1 MDATTPLHPPVRL
14 RAVIDAGLVTDEVAE
29 VLVGLHRAT
38 EPHRQ
43 ALLQARKDLAH
54 RVAAGGELGQDQSTR
69 GVREDGSWQVAPAPE
84 DLQVRHVELA
94 GAATAD
100 MAAVARTSGADVW
113 VADLEDS
120 LVPTWERLTAAHRTL
135 TDWVTDPA
143 ADLPTLVVRPRGL
156 HLDEG
161 HILVDGEPVAAAVAD
176 VTLFLVHQSQGLLAG
191 GSGPYLALPKVETSA
206 EAQWW
211 DALLTRA
218 EDLLGL
224 PHATVRVSLLV
235 ETVHAAYQLE
245 EILHAL
251 RERVT
256 ALTAGRYDY
265 VFSHLRTY
273 ARRPDHILP
282 DRDSFTMS
290 TRFLRAYTD
299 LLVHTCHRRG
309 AHALGGPV
317 AEVPGG
323 TLDDSTLQVQARVSR
338 EKVREARQGFDGAW
352 VLHPALVPV
361 ARAAFTT
368 VQRDL
373 AGAPR
378 PRPAAPAVVDP
389 EVLSDISMLPGTP
402 TLSGLRTNIRVS
414 LRYLTSWLSGE
425 GTIEMDGHL
434 EDFGTVELARL
445 QVWQWAYHEVQLAE
459 GPTTGPL
466 LIGRVL
472 EEEIAILTRRL
483 PAAGRHISLAA
494 DLLREAFGPGEPP
507 AFISHRAYAVLL
519 GLEAEAGAE
528 TAA

>member
-1 MDATTPLHPPVRL
+1 MDATTPLHPPAAL
-14 RAVIDAGLVTDEVAE
+14 RGAADAGLLDERVTQVLAE
-29 VLVGLHRAT
+29 LHRTA
-38 EPHRQ
+38 EPQRQ
-43 ALLQARKDLAH
+43 ELLRARKDLAH
-54 RVAAGGELGQDQSTR
+54 RVTTGAELGQDPVTR
-69 GVREDGSWQVAPAPE
+69 DLREDGSWQVAAPPR
-84 DLQVRHVELA
+84 DLQRRSVELA

-113 VADLEDS
+113 VADLEDA

-135 TDWVTDPA
+135 TDWVQDPA
-143 ADLPTLVVRPRGL
+143 GDLPTLVVRPRGL
-156 HLDEG
+156 HLDEA
-161 HILVDGEPVAAAVAD
+161 HLLVDGAPVAAPVAD
-176 VTLFLVHQSQGLLAG
+176 TTLFLAHQAAALLER
-191 GSGPYLALPKVETSA
+191 GSGPYLYLPKIETHA

-211 DALLTRA
+211 DSMLAHA
-218 EDLLGL
+218 EELLGL
-224 PHATVRVSLLV
+224 AHGTVRVSVLI
-235 ETVHAAYQLE
+235 ETVHAAYQME

-251 RERVT
+251 RGRVT

-273 ARRPDHILP
+273 ARRADHILP

-299 LLVHTCHRRG
+299 ILVHTCHRRG
-309 AHALGGPV
+309 AHAIGGPV

-361 ARAAFTT
+361 ARAAFAT
-368 VQRDL
+368 VQRGA
-373 AGAPR
+373 AGSAR
-378 PRPAAPAVVDP
+378 PRPDSPAVVDP
-389 EVLSDISMLPGTP
+389 QVLSDISMLPGTP

-414 LRYLTSWLSGE
+414 LRYLTSWLSGQ
-425 GTIEMDGHL
+425 GTLEIDGHL

-445 QVWQWAYHEVQLAE
+445 QVWQWSHHEVQLAE
-459 GPTTGPL
+459 GPTVGPL
-466 LIGRVL
+466 LLGRVL

-483 PAAGRHISLAA
+483 PAAGRHITLAA
-494 DLLREAFGPGEPP
+494 DLLRETIGPDEPP

-519 GLEAEAGAE
+519 GLEGEPGAE